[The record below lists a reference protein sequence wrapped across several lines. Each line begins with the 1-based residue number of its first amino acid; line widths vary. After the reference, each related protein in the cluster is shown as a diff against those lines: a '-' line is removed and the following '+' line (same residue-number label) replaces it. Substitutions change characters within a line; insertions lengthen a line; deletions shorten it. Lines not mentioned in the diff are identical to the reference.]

1 MFEAPGGLTEL
12 PADLLLIWNDQINAH
27 IVGQSD
33 SGWGSRFFLTDPDE
47 IPNGQTINAVRWSG
61 APAEPSFCL
70 DKTWALKL
78 SDWGLRGRH
87 ETQNEY
93 CEYQIRFAVDGSGR
107 MRPKRAEFTSELREY
122 WLLLAE
128 HEPDA
133 LQVAAHDVLGRTPS
147 WMELYGHSDP
157 KSLSPHRRRV
167 IFAFNTA
174 GHGNDNVLASMGV
187 PAQPTGS
194 LNRENVLFMTHPIN
208 GLDDLI
214 YVVMFG
220 ARPYRVRES
229 GVTRKALLHEV
240 FRAYRVEHLACRN
253 ADPAAAAG
261 AFNQVWDGKPV
272 AFATNL
278 GMYLRPISPHQF
290 EYDNRPIPEEW
301 IRYSRGTD
309 GMFQRLSF
317 GPPDDEDLFLDD
329 ISVLRGASKIK
340 LIGGYQI
347 AELLEV
353 GPLVVVGDSSEVSE
367 PDYESIPADPS
378 PINCRNA
385 GICNDMRR
393 LKQEFENSAGMIS
406 TGNRALSR
414 AGVA

>member
-1 MFEAPGGLTEL
+1 MFEAPGGLEL
-12 PADLLLIWNDQINAH
+12 SDDLLQIWNDQIENQIAS
-27 IVGQSD
+27 QSK
-33 SGWGSRFFLTDPDE
+33 SGWGSRFFIADPAQ
-47 IPNGQTINAVRWSG
+47 IPNGQTINAVKWSG
-61 APAEPSFCL
+61 APAEPGFCL

-93 CEYQIRFAVDGSGR
+93 CEYQIRFAVDRSGR
-107 MRPKRAEFTSELREY
+107 MRPKRVDFTSELREY

-128 HEPDA
+128 HDPDR
-133 LQVAAHDVLGRTPS
+133 LMVATHDVLGRTPT
-147 WMELYGHSDP
+147 WMDLYGHSDP
-157 KSLSPHRRRV
+157 KSLSPQQRRV
-167 IFAFNTA
+167 TFAFNAA
-174 GHGNDNVLASMGV
+174 GHGNDSGLANEGV

-194 LNRENVLFMTHPIN
+194 VNRQNLLFMTHPIN

-220 ARPYRVRES
+220 AKPYRVDDG

-240 FRAYRVEHLACRN
+240 FRAFGAEHLACRN

-261 AFNQVWDGKPV
+261 AFNQVWDGRAV
-272 AFATNL
+272 AFATHL
-278 GMYLRPISPHQF
+278 GMYLRPVSPQQF
-290 EYDNRPIPEEW
+290 ECEKRPIPEEW
-301 IRYSRGTD
+301 IRYSRGQE

-317 GPPDDEDLFLDD
+317 GPADDEDLFLDD
-329 ISVLRGASKIK
+329 ISVLRGASKTK
-340 LIGGYQI
+340 LTGGYQI

-367 PDYESIPADPS
+367 EDYQNIPADPS
-378 PINCRNA
+378 AINCRDA
-385 GICNDMRR
+385 SICAAMRR
-393 LKQEFENSAGMIS
+393 LKREFENSAGMMS
-406 TGNRALSR
+406 TGNRTLSR

>member
-1 MFEAPGGLTEL
+1 MFEAPGGLAEL
-12 PADLLLIWNDQINAH
+12 SSDLLRIWNDQIEDQ
-27 IVGQSD
+27 IGRQSA
-33 SGWGSRFFLTDPDE
+33 SGWGSRFFVTDPAQ
-47 IPNGQTINAVRWSG
+47 IPNDEPINAVKWSG
-61 APAEPSFCL
+61 APAEPAFCL

-107 MRPKRAEFTSELREY
+107 MRPKRVDFTSELREY

-128 HEPDA
+128 HDPDA
-133 LQVAAHDVLGRTPS
+133 LKVAAHDVLGTTPT

-157 KSLSPHRRRV
+157 KSLSPWRRRV
-167 IFAFNTA
+167 TFAFNTA
-174 GHGNDNVLASMGV
+174 GHGNDRSLAIKGV
-187 PAQPTGS
+187 PAQPAGS
-194 LNRENVLFMTHPIN
+194 INRENLLFMTHPIN

-220 ARPYRVRES
+220 AKPYRVDEG

-240 FRAYRVEHLACRN
+240 FRAFRVEHLACRN

-261 AFNQVWDGKPV
+261 AFNQVWDGKSV

-278 GMYLRPISPHQF
+278 GMYLRPISPQQF
-290 EYDNRPIPEEW
+290 EYDNRPVPEEW
-301 IRYSRGTD
+301 IRYSRGQD
-309 GMFQRLSF
+309 DMFQRLSF
-317 GPPDDEDLFLDD
+317 GPADDDDLFLDD
-329 ISVLRGASKIK
+329 IFVLRGASKTK
-340 LIGGYQI
+340 LTGGYQI

-367 PDYESIPADPS
+367 GDYENIPADPS
-378 PINCRNA
+378 PINCRDA
-385 GICNDMRR
+385 DICDDMRR
-393 LKQEFENSAGMIS
+393 LKREFENSAGMIS